1 MEQELLTFLEHPSSP
16 QVVGGVRVTRSLALC
31 VCFVDRCLS
40 FCTLFFWLL
49 CCLFFFNLRILIIPL
64 VSSNSI
70 YMCAIRWVSYK
81 KNSLLTLR
89 EHLSSP
95 AVFCGI
101 YGAHLFIFQCYFV
114 FCLSSL
120 CVLCAQCCQCRGLFI
135 SNCLSVFY
143 VCLTLPL
150 FNDSACTKLGK

>member
-1 MEQELLTFLEHPSSP
+1 MPLVEQELLTLLKHMSSP
-16 QVVGGVRVTRSLALC
+16 QVVGGVRVTTSLVLC
-31 VCFVDRCLS
+31 VCFLDRCLS

-64 VSSNSI
+64 VPSNTI
-70 YMCAIRWVSYK
+70 YMCAIRRVSYK
-81 KNSLLTLR
+81 KNSLLNLR

-101 YGAHLFIFQCYFV
+101 YVSHLFIFQCYFV

-120 CVLCAQCCQCRGLFI
+120 CVLCAQCCQCRWI
-135 SNCLSVFY
+135 VY
-143 VCLTLPL
+143 
-150 FNDSACTKLGK
+150 